1 MTDDELLEM
10 AVMLAGEEYEDSLS
24 VVYIPA
30 AKSAVVAHLFPFDQ
44 TKGWESVPERFA
56 VQTARIAVYLLDREG
71 AEGETEHS
79 ENGTT
84 RKWESA
90 DVPESMFAGMIP
102 FAGVPA

>member
-1 MTDDELLEM
+1 MTDDDLLEI
-10 AVMLAGEEYEDSLS
+10 AVVLAGEDREDALS
-24 VVYIPA
+24 AVYIPA
-30 AKSAVVAHLFPFDQ
+30 AKSAVVAHLFPFDAS
-44 TKGWESVPERFA
+44 KGWESVPDRFA

-90 DVPESMFAGMIP
+90 DIPASMFSGMVP